1 MDENEA
7 KKESRKALFFCATSK
22 FPLGNLEGSI
32 FLRYFQIFV
41 RKFERFLFLFL
52 TERRKDI
59 VSPESPIDLSICK
72 RLDWFY
78 QQQYM
83 QIYEKYETY

>member
-1 MDENEA
+1 MKQKREPYG
-7 KKESRKALFFCATSK
+7 SLFCATSE

-32 FLRYFQIFV
+32 LERYFQISAGNLKGSF
-41 RKFERFLFLFL
+41 FLFL

-83 QIYEKYETY
+83 QIYEKYEPY